1 MANNITAQEY
11 LTKSETKLR
20 SFKREWES
28 FTSEVPDKLMS
39 LIRSGIRPS
48 VSSSRSGNQI
58 GVTLNFESNMDAAKK
73 YIEQVKEKMEKKS
86 DEIKKQIMDI
96 DNDLKGY
103 VDEGVDSDLFA
114 KLVKNLNDWISY
126 IPKMSFKI
134 KSDQTINFEIS
145 DEILAI
151 KKKWDKVSAEE
162 IRKKEAEKYG
172 VALADLDKHKT
183 YLDAKTQ
190 KSAAKT
196 SAAMK
201 KAEKAFASIKG
212 YLDSAD
218 LEKACATSATELKAK
233 EDEEARIKRELE
245 EAKKREEAERLRKAV
260 EAYEKEVA
268 EINKAKA
275 EYISSETSKIEKK
288 YSDALSK
295 LKSEYETSC
304 SKNKDEAEKT
314 TSEKARLEKE
324 LEDAGL
330 FAFGKKKQLR
340 LDIEALAEKIRQL
353 TNAKNKLDADY
364 ESARKQEKSTYES
377 SLRVIPMNAGKKF
390 VLPKDPRK

>member
-11 LTKSETKLR
+11 LAKSETKLR
-20 SFKREWES
+20 SFKREWEA

-58 GVTLNFESNMDAAKK
+58 GVSLSFESNMDAAKK
-73 YIEQVKEKMEKKS
+73 YIEQVKEKIEKKS
-86 DEIKKQIMDI
+86 GEIEKQIMGI
-96 DNDLKGY
+96 DNDLKEY
-103 VDEGVDSDLFA
+103 IDEGIDSDLFA

-145 DEILAI
+145 DELLAI
-151 KKKWDKVSAEE
+151 KKKWDKVCAEE
-162 IRKKEAEKYG
+162 TRKKEAEQYG

-183 YLDAKTQ
+183 YLNAKAQ
-190 KSAAKT
+190 KLAAKT
-196 SAAMK
+196 STAMK

-218 LEKACATSATELKAK
+218 LEKVCASSAAELKSK
-233 EDEEARIKRELE
+233 EDEEARIKKEKE

-295 LKSEYETSC
+295 LKSEYKTAC
-304 SKNKDEAEKT
+304 SQNKDDAEKNS
-314 TSEKARLEKE
+314 SEKARLEKE

-353 TNAKNKLDADY
+353 TNEKNKLDADY
-364 ESARKQEKSTYES
+364 ESAQKQEKSIYES
-377 SLRVIPMNAGKKF
+377 SLKVVPMTAGKKYA
-390 VLPKDPRK
+390 LPEDPRK